1 MDCTYKNPNA
11 PIEDRVKDLLSRMTL
26 QEKIG
31 QMTQIERSVA
41 TPADLKSFSIGSIL
55 SAGGSVPFQ
64 KALPADWADMVDKFQ
79 QAALES
85 RLGIPLIYGIDAV
98 HGNNSVYGA
107 TIFPH
112 NVGLGATRDADL
124 AQRIGAATALEVRAT
139 GIHYDFA
146 PCVAV
151 CRDPRWGRCFECY
164 SEDTNI
170 VRKMTSIITGLQGK
184 PPADYP
190 KGYPFV
196 AGRYTSLETCFNL
209 SSSSLLD
216 SRNNVIACAKHFVG
230 DGGTEKGINEGNTI
244 LSYDDLESI
253 HMAPYLDCISQGVST
268 IMASYSSWNGRQ
280 LHADHFLLTEIL
292 KDKLGF
298 KGFVISDWEAL
309 DRLTEPRGSNYRY
322 CISTAVNAGIDMV
335 MVPLRYKQF
344 MDDLTFLVESGEVLM
359 SRIDDAVERI
369 LRVKFVAG
377 LFEYPFSDRSLLD
390 IVGCKLHRELAREAV
405 RKSLVLLKNGK
416 NPENPFLP
424 LDRTAKRILVAG
436 SHADNLGYQCGG
448 WTSTWFGGSGRI
460 TIGTT
465 ILDAIRES
473 AGDKTEV
480 IYDEYPSTNTLAG
493 QYSFAIVVV
502 GEPPYAETL
511 GDNKELVI
519 PFNGSDIISSVADK
533 IPTLAILISGRPLV
547 LEPQVLEKVDAFI
560 AAWLPGTEGRG
571 VTDVVF
577 GDFEFEGRLPM
588 TWFRSKD
595 QLPMNPGQNSYDP
608 LFPLGFGLTYNKE
621 KKPQE

>member
-1 MDCTYKNPNA
+1 MDCIYKNPNA
-11 PIEDRVKDLLSRMTL
+11 PIEDRLKDLLSRMTL

-31 QMTQIERSVA
+31 QMTQIERTVA
-41 TPADLKSFSIGSIL
+41 TPAALKNFSIGSIL
-55 SAGGSVPFQ
+55 SDGGSAPFE
-64 KALPADWADMVDKFQ
+64 KALSADWADMVDGFQ
-79 QAALES
+79 QAALQS
-85 RLGIPLIYGIDAV
+85 RLGIPLIYGVDAV
-98 HGNNSVYGA
+98 HGNNNVYGA

-124 AQRIGAATALEVRAT
+124 AQRIGAATALEVRAS
-139 GIHYDFA
+139 GIHYAFA

-151 CRDPRWGRCFECY
+151 CKDPRWGRCFESY
-164 SEDTNI
+164 SEDTDI

-184 PPADYP
+184 PPVDHP

-196 AGRYTSLETCFNL
+196 AG
-209 SSSSLLD
+209 
-216 SRNNVIACAKHFVG
+216 RNNVIACAKHFVG
-230 DGGTEKGINEGNTI
+230 DGGTEKGINEGNTVS
-244 LSYDDLESI
+244 SYDDLESI

-268 IMASYSSWNGRQ
+268 VMASYSSWNGTK
-280 LHADHFLLTEIL
+280 LHADRFLLTEIL

-335 MVPLRYKQF
+335 MVPHRYKQF
-344 MDDLTFLVESGEVLM
+344 VEDLTFLVESGEVPM

-369 LRVKFVAG
+369 LRVKFVSG

-416 NPENPFLP
+416 SPENPFLP
-424 LDRTAKRILVAG
+424 LDRIAERILVAG
-436 SHADNLGYQCGG
+436 THADNLGYQCGG
-448 WTSTWFGGSGRI
+448 WTCTWLGVGGRI

-465 ILDAIRES
+465 ILEAIRES
-473 AGDKTEV
+473 VGGGTEV
-480 IYDEYPSTNTLAG
+480 IYDPYPSTNSLAG
-493 QYSFAIVVV
+493 PYSFAIVVV

-511 GDNKELVI
+511 GDSERLVI
-519 PFNGSDIISSVADK
+519 PFDGNDIIVSVADK

-547 LEPQVLEKVDAFI
+547 LEPRVLEKVDALV

-571 VTDVVF
+571 ITDVVF

-588 TWFRSKD
+588 TWFRSTE
-595 QLPMNPGQNSYDP
+595 QLPVNPRHNSYDP
-608 LFPLGFGLTYNKE
+608 LFPLGFGLTYNKGST
-621 KKPQE
+621 PQE